1 MKIDL
6 DKNVWGDVN
15 GRMVFALVLA
25 VFTLFLTYIAFYTQ
39 HRKRRGFAYPGQLV
53 YAQGMRIGIDAHIL
67 VKEHKRY
74 DRRIAQYTEDLI
86 LNLRLQP
93 R

>member
-25 VFTLFLTYIAFYTQ
+25 VFTLFLTYIAFYT
-39 HRKRRGFAYPGQLV
+39 
-53 YAQGMRIGIDAHIL
+53 
-67 VKEHKRY
+67 
-74 DRRIAQYTEDLI
+74 
-86 LNLRLQP
+86 
-93 R
+93 